1 MGVAILCSGQ
11 GAQASGMFDLV
22 ADAPEAA
29 PVFAAA
35 QRVLGGRD
43 PRDLVRHAR
52 EPELHGNR
60 VAQILCC
67 TQALAFWS
75 ALRATTPSP
84 VTVAGYSAG
93 ELAAWGVAGVIDP
106 ETVLD
111 LTARRA
117 ELMDAAS
124 PAASGLGAILG
135 LPRPEVEATCR
146 AHDLHIAIVNGPLHV
161 LIGGAVANLEAA
173 LADAMRRG
181 AVRTVLLP
189 ITVASHTPLLR
200 EAGARFGDLLQQ
212 RVAAPRV
219 PRDVRLISG
228 IDGMP
233 VIRVQD
239 GLRKLALQV
248 QQTVDW
254 TACMA
259 ACEAARPQRVL
270 ELGPGDAL
278 ARMFADADPGA
289 RARSV
294 TAFRSLDGIRHWLAA
309 ADTRDASA

>member
-43 PRDLVRHAR
+43 PRDLVRQAR

-60 VAQILCC
+60 LAQVLCC

-75 ALRATTPSP
+75 ALRATTPRP

-106 ETVLD
+106 EAVLE

-124 PAASGLGAILG
+124 PVASGLGAILG
-135 LPRPEVEATCR
+135 LLRAEVEAICR

-161 LIGGAVANLEAA
+161 LVGGAAADLEPA
-173 LADAMRRG
+173 LVDAMRRG
-181 AVRTVLLP
+181 AVRTIRLP
-189 ITVASHTPLLR
+189 VAVASHTPLLR
-200 EAGARFGDLLQQ
+200 EASEQFGDLLQQ
-212 RVAAPRV
+212 RVTAPRV
-219 PRDVRLISG
+219 PVGTRLISG

-239 GLRKLALQV
+239 GLRKLVAQV

-254 TACMA
+254 AACMA

-278 ARMFADADPGA
+278 ARLFTDANPGA

-309 ADTRDASA
+309 DTRDASA